1 MRLIHALHGV
11 LHTLLRPADALKRL
25 LADRP
30 AGKGLAV
37 PGMPAGSPGMDAPG
51 AKGDIYEAIVFGA
64 ESPIVF
70 ARCKGATAL

>member
-1 MRLIHALHGV
+1 M
-11 LHTLLRPADALKRL
+11 
-25 LADRP
+25 
-30 AGKGLAV
+30 